1 MVTELEI
8 LENKFKSRFKR
19 FGGDLIPDVVEYLK
33 DYISKSPYTTISIG
47 CDSIQKRKRTL
58 YAITIMMYDSDIKN
72 GAHVIFFRES
82 IDKIRDI
89 ENRLGK
95 EAVYMYEL
103 GTYINEKLSGFY
115 NRKDLTD
122 FERKR
127 YKFHI
132 AKSNGEYPHV
142 TVYNEGDV
150 IENVFLSALD
160 LSYDFKLVD
169 IHLDFNPVENAKNK
183 SNVAYKQYS
192 PWLRGIGYR
201 VWSKHESFAATS
213 AADLLVQD

>member
-1 MVTELEI
+1 MAKELEI
-8 LENKFKSRFKR
+8 LESKFKSRFKR
-19 FGGDLIPDVVEYLK
+19 FGGEKIPDVIEYLK
-33 DYISKSPYTTISIG
+33 DYIAKSPDLTISIG
-47 CDSIQKRKRTL
+47 CDSIQKRRRTV

-72 GAHVIFFRES
+72 GAHVIFFRDS
-82 IDKIRDI
+82 VDKIRDI

-103 GTYINEKLSGFY
+103 GTYLDETLSGLY
-115 NRKDLTD
+115 TRRDISEI
-122 FERKR
+122 ERKR

-142 TVYNEGDV
+142 SIFNEAEV
-150 IENVFLSALD
+150 IENLYLSSAD
-160 LSYDFKLVD
+160 LAVNFKLVD

-183 SNVAYKQYS
+183 SNVAYKQYA

-201 VWSKHESFAATS
+201 VFAKHLSFAASS